1 MASSSSSDDLP
12 DDDVLPFPEIRSI
25 AIDALI
31 AQVEATWEFYRQYVA
46 VVGRTNA
53 VMRKMEDLITG
64 DPRRVRMRKL
74 EELRRRRDDLRFA
87 IGRENKKA
95 QCLKGKLARVLLQK
109 EECPT
114 SVVKVASRQLE
125 SLGYRVKIQP
135 MVGAEKTQRTMLL
148 SLVFCRYYIR
158 LVMLKEITNDLY
170 PIENCS
176 GRYRTIRGFPMTS
189 NGDIAALSQSSEQFP
204 SVAVLYLAHLTW
216 SSYHTFPKIMADT
229 AATPTTTATDRV
241 SSSTCFIC
249 NEPGHFARD
258 CPQASSSRPAGRRP
272 MNCYNCGK
280 PDHLARDCPNEQT
293 NQRPCFKCGQVGHF
307 ARDCTAP
314 DTRACFRC
322 GQTGHLARD
331 CPNEDTRPES
341 DRAPRGRGA
350 EGRNC
355 FKCGQPGHFAR
366 DCPN

>member
-204 SVAVLYLAHLTW
+204 SVAVLYLAHLTCMV
-216 SSYHTFPKIMADT
+216 SYILGVPLGFN
-229 AATPTTTATDRV
+229 
-241 SSSTCFIC
+241 SSSSSSSSSSDINPLRMLASSDRSTVLRGARVL
-249 NEPGHFARD
+249 EESVQALLRARD
-258 CPQASSSRPAGRRP
+258 CYVPTTQGGDVLPLEMMETLLKREMHSLR
-272 MNCYNCGK
+272 
-280 PDHLARDCPNEQT
+280 
-293 NQRPCFKCGQVGHF
+293 F
-307 ARDCTAP
+307 
-314 DTRACFRC
+314 
-322 GQTGHLARD
+322 
-331 CPNEDTRPES
+331 
-341 DRAPRGRGA
+341 
-350 EGRNC
+350 
-355 FKCGQPGHFAR
+355 
-366 DCPN
+366 